1 VKVLLVEDE
10 PVLADALADGLRREG
25 YAVTIARDGLS
36 ALEQLGSS
44 NYDLLILDRDL
55 PIYSGD
61 YICKTLRT
69 QNNAI
74 PILMLTAA
82 GTLNDRVT
90 GLDIGAD
97 DYLPKPFA
105 YAELLAR
112 LRALSRRSINVTNTV
127 LESGSL
133 RIDTIRH
140 TAEQDGKPLKLT
152 PKEYGILEMLLAATG
167 GWVTADHLL
176 DKVWDYPE
184 EVGPTIVKATIHNL
198 RRKLANPAAI
208 ESAPVFGYRIQ
219 LANTRLDGARLN
231 DAR

>member
-1 VKVLLVEDE
+1 LLLVEDE
-10 PVLADALADGLRREG
+10 AVLADALADGLRREG
-25 YAVTIARDGLS
+25 YAVNIARDGLS

-44 NYDLLILDRDL
+44 NFDLLILDRDL

-61 YICKTLRT
+61 FICKTVRG
-69 QNNAI
+69 QNNPI

-90 GLDIGAD
+90 GLDLGAD

-112 LRALSRRSINVTNTV
+112 LRALSRRSVGTTTSAV
-127 LESGSL
+127 LESGSI
-133 RIDTIRH
+133 RIDTIRR
-140 TAEQDGKPLKLT
+140 TAEQDGMPLKLT
-152 PKEYGILEMLLAATG
+152 PKEYGILELLLAAKG

-184 EVGPTIVKATIHNL
+184 DVGSTIVKATIHNL
-198 RRKLANPAAI
+198 RRKLATPSAI

-219 LANTRLDGARLN
+219 LDNAR
-231 DAR
+231 